1 MQDGKIVAAAEEE
14 RFTRKKH
21 DFSFPENAINYCL
34 REAGIEGSELD
45 SVGFYEKPLVKFER
59 ILSSCIQTF
68 PRSFMTFQRAMPIW
82 MTERLR
88 IPSLIRKKTGF
99 QGDVVFLEHHMSH
112 AASAFLVSPFEE
124 AAILTVDGVGEWA
137 TASYGVGR
145 GTEIEIIKEM
155 NFPNS
160 IGLLYSTVT
169 AHLGFRVN
177 NSEYKVMGL
186 AAYGEPT
193 YLDELKKIVKV
204 HGDGSISLDMRY
216 FDFHVGERS
225 FSDRFIEEFGL
236 PRVAE
241 SEVGQEHMNLASS
254 VQKLTEEILMKMIN
268 HLHKETGLSNLC
280 MAGGVALNSVANGII
295 ERDGPFEDVF
305 IQPAA
310 GDGGGAVGT
319 VAYIYNTLGRN
330 KRTYVMEDAY
340 LGPAF
345 PIEDTEEALKKYG
358 VSYQKF
364 NRENLL
370 KETAKLIYANHIIG
384 WFQGRMEYGPRA
396 LGSRSILA
404 NPLNPEMKDILNKRV
419 KHREEF
425 RPFAPVAPLDEAR
438 EYFDFK
444 HPLPFML
451 RVIMVKKDKQKIL
464 PSITHV
470 NGTGRLQTIER
481 DKNPLY
487 YDLLKEYKKITGVPV
502 IINTS
507 FNIRGE
513 PIVCTPDDAVR
524 CFLGTGIDYLVA
536 DTFIAEKDNGN

>member
-1 MQDGKIVAAAEEE
+1 MQDGKVIAAAEEE

-21 DFSFPENAINYCL
+21 DWSFPENAIKYCL

-59 ILSSCIQTF
+59 ILSACIQTF

-88 IPSLIRKKTGF
+88 IPAIIRKKTGYL
-99 QGDVVFLEHHMSH
+99 GDVVFLEHHMSH

-145 GTEIEIIKEM
+145 GTEIEILKEM

-193 YLDELKKIVKV
+193 YLDKLKKIIKV
-204 HGDGSISLDMRY
+204 HGDGSISLDLRY

-225 FSDRFIEEFGL
+225 FSDKFVGEFGP
-236 PRVAE
+236 PRIAE

-268 HLHKETGLSNLC
+268 HLHKETGLKNLC

>member
-1 MQDGKIVAAAEEE
+1 MQDGKVIAAAEEE

-21 DFSFPENAINYCL
+21 DWSFPENAIKYCL

-59 ILSSCIQTF
+59 ILSACIQTF

-88 IPSLIRKKTGF
+88 IPAIIRKKTGYL
-99 QGDVVFLEHHMSH
+99 GDVVFLEHHMSH

-145 GTEIEIIKEM
+145 GTEIEILKEM

-193 YLDELKKIVKV
+193 YLDKLKKIIKV
-204 HGDGSISLDMRY
+204 HGDGSISLDLRY

-225 FSDRFIEEFGL
+225 FSDKFVGEFGP
-236 PRVAE
+236 PRIAE

-268 HLHKETGLSNLC
+268 HLHKETGLKNLC

-345 PIEDTEEALKKYG
+345 PVEDTEEALKKYG

-364 NRENLL
+364 TRDNLL
-370 KETAKLIYANHIIG
+370 KETAKLIYDNHIVG

-404 NPLNPEMKDILNKRV
+404 NPLNPDMKDILNKRV

-425 RPFAPVAPLDEAR
+425 RPFAPVAPLDEAH
-438 EYFDFK
+438 EYFEFK

-451 RVIMVKKDKQKIL
+451 RVIMVKKDKQKAL

-487 YDLLKEYKKITGVPV
+487 YDLLKEFKKITGVPV

-536 DTFIAEKDNGN
+536 DHFIAKKDNGN